1 MASGEIASKV
11 IIEATE
17 SGKLSGQKLSEYQTA
32 WMEDFGKGL
41 KIAASLQKKIFGTT
55 RTLEF
60 GVKLAKADKKL
71 MEMYVNICLRRQPIN
86 KTSIE
91 QLLLRLPI
99 STGKYLYKKLFERRD
114 L

>member
-1 MASGEIASKV
+1 MKEPTEIVLCGDAAGFVNPLTGEGVYYAMASGEIASKV

-41 KIAASLQKKIFGTT
+41 KIAASFQKKIFGTT

-60 GVKLAKADKKL
+60 GVKLAKL
-71 MEMYVNICLRRQPIN
+71 IRN
-86 KTSIE
+86 
-91 QLLLRLPI
+91 
-99 STGKYLYKKLFERRD
+99 
-114 L
+114 